1 MQTTYHINTENL
13 NSKFLE
19 TVKAMFGKKN
29 VKIIIEDVQP
39 EDEQE
44 RLFKTLFGSWEG
56 DETGDELV
64 KQIYSARSSSTRD
77 IEL

>member
-1 MQTTYHINTENL
+1 
-13 NSKFLE
+13 
-19 TVKAMFGKKN
+19 MFGKKD
-29 VKIIIEDVQP
+29 VRIIIEDVHS

-44 RLFKTLFGSWEG
+44 KLFKTLFGSWEG

>member
-13 NSKFLE
+13 DSKFLE
-19 TVKAMFGKKN
+19 AIKTMFGKKD
-29 VKIIIEDVQP
+29 VQIVIEDVQP

-44 RLFKTLFGSWEG
+44 KLFKTLFGSWEG

-64 KQIYSARSSSTRD
+64 KQIYSARSSSKRD